1 MSFWRQEDPILDAD
15 NLVIKG
21 GMWQHQRDWWN
32 SPCFIRALVMGYG
45 GGKTMISGKRA
56 ISMARTNA
64 PVPYM
69 YVSPSY
75 KIAKR
80 TIIPTIKEMLDG
92 RKIPY
97 RYNKSDFEFK
107 IKAGKRTGIIWIGS
121 GDIPESLKGP
131 NLCGSNIDEPF
142 LQDKAVF
149 EQVLA
154 RVRDPRA
161 RIREITLTGTPEDL
175 NWGFDICEGD
185 DKYKYDIE
193 LIQASSHCNLA
204 LPKEYLKTLDSA
216 YDDIMKD
223 AYVDGKFVNMSTGRI
238 YYGFGR
244 GKNVQ
249 VIKMPPG
256 CQIGLGQDFNVD
268 PMAGVLFWI
277 NGKHIH
283 FFDEI
288 ILPNSDTEQAI
299 QIAQERTTEAGGVL
313 KASFPDPSGKARKT
327 SAPAGRTDFTI
338 IKEAGVRVYA
348 RKKAPSLRDGYNAVN
363 KKCKDATL
371 TIDPKCKRLIKSL
384 EQLCHEKLRKQED
397 LTHPTDAMK
406 YPVEYNFPI
415 KRPIIQGGY
424 SG

>member
-1 MSFWRQEDPILDAD
+1 MSFWRQEDPVLDAAG
-15 NLVIKG
+15 LVTKG

-32 SPCFIRALVMGYG
+32 SPAFIRALVMGYG
-45 GGKTMISGKRA
+45 GGKTLISGKRA

-80 TIIPTIKEMLDG
+80 TIIPTIKELLDG

-107 IKAGKRTGIIWIGS
+107 IKSGKRTGIIWVGS
-121 GDIPESLKGP
+121 GDVPDSLKGP
-131 NLCGSNIDEPF
+131 NICGSNIDEPF
-142 LQDKAVF
+142 IQDKSVF
-149 EQVLA
+149 DQILA

-185 DKYKYDIE
+185 DKHKYDIE

-204 LPKEYLKTLDSA
+204 LPKEYLETLDNA

-238 YYGFGR
+238 YYGFER

-249 VIKMPPG
+249 TIKMPPG

-277 NGKHIH
+277 NKNHIH

-288 ILPNSDTEQAI
+288 ILANSDTDQAI
-299 QIAQERTTEAGGVL
+299 AIGKERAMAAGGVL
-313 KASFPDPSGKARKT
+313 KSAFPDPSGKSRHSSQK
-327 SAPAGRTDFTI
+327 AGRTDFTI
-338 IKEAGVRVYA
+338 IRDAGVEVYA
-348 RKKAPSLRDGYNAVN
+348 RRKAPGLRDRYNAVN
-363 KKCKDATL
+363 KKFKDITATV
-371 TIDPKCKRLIKSL
+371 DPKCKRLIKAL
-384 EQLCHEKLRKQED
+384 EQLCHEKLRKQEA
-397 LTHPTDAMK
+397 LTHPVDALG

-415 KRPIIQGGY
+415 KKPIIQGRYHG
-424 SG
+424 